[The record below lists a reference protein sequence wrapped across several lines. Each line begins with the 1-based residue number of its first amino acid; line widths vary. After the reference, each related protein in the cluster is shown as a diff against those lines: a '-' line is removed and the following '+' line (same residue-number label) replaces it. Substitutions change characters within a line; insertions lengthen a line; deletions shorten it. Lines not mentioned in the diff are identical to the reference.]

1 MGNYGTAVDKKWQ
14 EKWEKEELYK
24 FNPENLDKKLYTLEM
39 FSYPSG
45 SQLHAGHWFNYG
57 PVDTWARLK
66 RMQGYNVFQPMG
78 FDAFGLPA
86 ENFAIKTGIHP
97 QDSTYKNIKTMEE
110 QLKAMGAMFNWE
122 SEVVTCDPEYYKW
135 TQWLFLQ
142 LYKKGLAYRKN
153 APVNWCPSCN
163 TVLANEQVVDG
174 ACERCNT
181 EVTKKELTQWFLK
194 ITDYA
199 DELLDK
205 LDDLDW
211 PEKTVSMQK
220 HWIGRSTG
228 SQVNFKVKDS
238 DLNFDVF
245 TTRVDTLCGVS
256 YVVLGHSERRE
267 YFNETDEALN
277 KKVKVAFA
285 HNLIPILCCGET
297 LEQREGGVTNEVV
310 GAQIKADLA
319 GLDKELAEKVIIAYE
334 PIWAIGT
341 GKTATNEQAN
351 ETIAAIRGIVAEMFG
366 QEVADKVRIQY
377 GGSVKPNTIKD
388 QMAMSDIDGALVGGA
403 SLVAT
408 DFAQIVNY

>member
-1 MGNYGTAVDKKWQ
+1 MRTPIIAGNWKMHYTIDEAVKLV
-14 EKWEKEELYK
+14 EELK
-24 FNPENLDKKLYTLEM
+24 PLVKDAKCEVVVCPTFVCLDAVKKAVEGT
-39 FSYPSG
+39 
-45 SQLHAGHWFNYG
+45 
-57 PVDTWARLK
+57 
-66 RMQGYNVFQPMG
+66 
-78 FDAFGLPA
+78 
-86 ENFAIKTGIHP
+86 
-97 QDSTYKNIKTMEE
+97 NIKLGAQNMHFEE
-110 QLKAMGAMFNWE
+110 KGAFTGEIAPRMLEAMN
-122 SEVVTCDPEYYKW
+122 
-135 TQWLFLQ
+135 
-142 LYKKGLAYRKN
+142 
-153 APVNWCPSCN
+153 
-163 TVLANEQVVDG
+163 
-174 ACERCNT
+174 
-181 EVTKKELTQWFLK
+181 
-194 ITDYA
+194 IDY
-199 DELLDK
+199 
-205 LDDLDW
+205 
-211 PEKTVSMQK
+211 V
-220 HWIGRSTG
+220 II
-228 SQVNFKVKDS
+228 
-238 DLNFDVF
+238 
-245 TTRVDTLCGVS
+245 
-256 YVVLGHSERRE
+256 GHSERRE